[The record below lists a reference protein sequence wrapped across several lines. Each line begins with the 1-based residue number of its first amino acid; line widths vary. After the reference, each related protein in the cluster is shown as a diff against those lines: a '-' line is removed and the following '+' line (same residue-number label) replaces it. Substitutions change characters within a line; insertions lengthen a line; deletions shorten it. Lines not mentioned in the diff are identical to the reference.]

1 MIEDTSTGD
10 VLTEYRE
17 EDSQT
22 FPADTVGEGAELP
35 DSENGVTA
43 TDVGENESAGAAAE
57 VSSPDYS
64 EIAAKDLSE
73 LKALFPELGEIR
85 DLTEIKNPLRYAA
98 LRDLGLSAE
107 EAYLATNA
115 QRRAYDPRAHLTSTV
130 PVGAASAIEMPRSDY
145 DMARELFGELS
156 DTEIRKLYRKVT
168 K

>member
-1 MIEDTSTGD
+1 MIEDTTGGD
-10 VLTEYRE
+10 VLTEYE
-17 EDSQT
+17 EKGSQV
-22 FPADTVGEGAELP
+22 FNADTVGEGAELP
-35 DSENGVTA
+35 DGENGVT
-43 TDVGENESAGAAAE
+43 DEELGENESVGIATE
-57 VSSPDYS
+57 ESSTDYS

-115 QRRAYDPRAHLTSTV
+115 QRRAYDTRAHLTSTV
-130 PVGAASAIEMPRSDY
+130 PVGATTAIEMPRSDY

>member
-1 MIEDTSTGD
+1 MIEDTTGGD
-10 VLTEYRE
+10 VLTEYGE
-17 EDSQT
+17 KSYQDLDS
-22 FPADTVGEGAELP
+22 DNVGEQAELP
-35 DSENGVTA
+35 D
-43 TDVGENESAGAAAE
+43 GENAAAE
-57 VSSPDYS
+57 EGEIESDGIAAEKSSKDYS

-115 QRRAYDPRAHLTSTV
+115 QRRAYDTRAHLTSTV